1 MQIKARTIILTVIA
15 LCFVLTA
22 CNNDEKQIRKAAQ
35 GYLDATGNYLIDEA
49 YPFATKNTR
58 ETALPYIRDVLIPMT
73 DTSYINANKPA
84 TIIIDSVIIVE
95 DTAWVSYTKTTPIKT
110 SKNTI
115 CLLKEDGHWLVD
127 IPITIPS
134 SLPTTLDSSSRDTT
148 EYELKRILPDSTEQV
163 ITLRIPPSGS
173 ATATAK
179 E

>member
-1 MQIKARTIILTVIA
+1 MQIKAHSFILTVLA
-15 LCFVLTA
+15 LCFVLAA

-49 YPFATKNTR
+49 LPYATKNTR
-58 ETALPYIRDVLIPMT
+58 ETALPYMRDVLIPMT
-73 DTSYINANKPA
+73 DTNYINANKPA
-84 TIIIDSVIIVE
+84 TINIDSVIIVQ

-115 CLLKEDGHWLVD
+115 CLLKEDGKWLVD
-127 IPITIPS
+127 IPIAIPS
-134 SLPTTLDSSSRDTT
+134 SLPTSLNSHSQDTT

-173 ATATAK
+173 PSVAAN
-179 E
+179 